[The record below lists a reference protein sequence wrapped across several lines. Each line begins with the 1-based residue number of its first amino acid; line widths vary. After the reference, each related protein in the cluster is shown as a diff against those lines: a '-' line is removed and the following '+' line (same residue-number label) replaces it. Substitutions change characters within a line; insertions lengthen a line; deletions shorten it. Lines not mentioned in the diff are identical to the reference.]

1 MRILIVDDMA
11 AVREGLR
18 TLLGDEPD
26 VEVVGEASD
35 GEQALRLV
43 NDLRPDVVLMDI
55 EMPGAGGLQATRT
68 IKNRPQPPLVIV
80 MSLYGGEAESA
91 RAHEAGA
98 DRFVTKSALL
108 VEVVGALRAAFK
120 MAGASAEPT
129 LDSRRISEIIP

>member
-18 TLLGDEPD
+18 TLLGDEPG

-35 GEQALRLV
+35 GEQAVRLV

-55 EMPGAGGLQATRT
+55 EMPGVGGLQATRT

-91 RAHEAGA
+91 RAREAGA

-108 VEVVGALRAAFK
+108 AEVVGALRAAFK
-120 MAGASAEPT
+120 VVGASAEPNT
-129 LDSRRISEIIP
+129 